1 MPSAT
6 CYQPRALATE
16 LAGIE
21 QPGDASLAA
30 LSRGDTSVL
39 REVYR
44 QHHEA
49 VRAFA
54 RRLLGSDADAE
65 EVVQDVFVDLPQAVQ
80 RFRGECTLATFVISV
95 AVNRARH
102 FMRAAGRRRAAHS
115 RLAEQQ
121 QSVGT
126 SAPATDEVV
135 EREELARRL
144 LRAMTGLSDEQRL
157 AFVLCDV
164 EERTSFEAA
173 QILGIPASTLRSRLS
188 AARESLRSILY
199 EEAP

>member
-1 MPSAT
+1 MPTVT
-6 CYQPRALATE
+6 CYQLHGLTTE
-16 LAGIE
+16 LAE
-21 QPGDASLAA
+21 VESQGDALLAA
-30 LSRGDTSVL
+30 LSRADTSAL
-39 REVYR
+39 RNVYR

-54 RRLLGSDADAE
+54 RRLLSSDADAE
-65 EVVQDVFVDLPQAVQ
+65 EIVQDVFVDLPRAV
-80 RFRGECTLATFVISV
+80 RSFRGDCALSTFIMSV
-95 AVNRARH
+95 AVNHARH

-121 QSVGT
+121 LTQREV
-126 SAPATDEVV
+126 APAADDAA

-144 LRAMTGLSDEQRL
+144 LHAISRLPDEQRL

-164 EERTSFEAA
+164 EERTSQEAA
-173 QILGIPASTLRSRLS
+173 QILGAPASTLRSRLS
-188 AARESLRSILY
+188 AARDALRALL

>member
-1 MPSAT
+1 MPTAT
-6 CYQPRALATE
+6 CYQLPGLTTE
-16 LAGIE
+16 FAAVHA
-21 QPGDASLAA
+21 QGDALLAA
-30 LSRGDTSVL
+30 LRRADTSAL
-39 REVYR
+39 RDVYR

-54 RRLLGSDADAE
+54 RRLVSSDADAE
-65 EVVQDVFVDLPQAVQ
+65 EIVQDVFIDLPRAV
-80 RFRGECTLATFVISV
+80 RSFRGECALSTFVMSV
-95 AVNRARH
+95 AVNHARH

-121 QSVGT
+121 SSQVAV
-126 SAPATDEVV
+126 APAADQAA

-144 LRAMTGLSDEQRL
+144 LQAMTELSTEQRL

-164 EERTSFEAA
+164 EERTSQEAA
-173 QILGIPASTLRSRLS
+173 QILGTPASTLRSRLS
-188 AARESLRSILY
+188 AARETLRALL

>member
-1 MPSAT
+1 MRTAT
-6 CYQPRALATE
+6 CYQLHGLTTE
-16 LAGIE
+16 LAGVE
-21 QPGDASLAA
+21 AQGDALLAA
-30 LSRGDTSVL
+30 LRRADTSAL
-39 REVYR
+39 RDVYR

-54 RRLLGSDADAE
+54 RRLLSSDADAE
-65 EVVQDVFVDLPQAVQ
+65 EIVQDVFVDLPRAV
-80 RFRGECTLATFVISV
+80 RSFRGECALSTFVMSV
-95 AVNRARH
+95 AVNHARH

-115 RLAEQQ
+115 RLAEE
-121 QSVGT
+121 QSSQVAA
-126 SAPATDEVV
+126 APAADQAA

-144 LRAMTGLSDEQRL
+144 LRAMTELSPEQRL

-164 EERTSFEAA
+164 EERTSQEAA

-188 AARESLRSILY
+188 VARETLRALL

>member
-1 MPSAT
+1 MPTAT
-6 CYQPRALATE
+6 CYQLHGLNRE

-21 QPGDASLAA
+21 SQGDALLEA
-30 LSRGDTSVL
+30 LGRGEASAL
-39 REVYR
+39 RDVYR

-54 RRLLGSDADAE
+54 RRLLSSEADAE
-65 EVVQDVFVDLPQAVQ
+65 EIVQDVFVNLPQAV
-80 RFRGECTLATFVISV
+80 RAFRGDCALSTFVMSV
-95 AVNRARH
+95 AVNHARH
-102 FMRAAGRRRAAHS
+102 LMRAAGRRGAAHS

-121 QSVGT
+121 LSQVAV
-126 SAPATDEVV
+126 APAADEAA

-144 LRAMTGLSDEQRL
+144 LDAMSQVSSEQRL

-164 EERTSFEAA
+164 EERTSQEAA

-188 AARESLRSILY
+188 VARQTLRALL

>member
-1 MPSAT
+1 MPTAT
-6 CYQPRALATE
+6 CYQLRGLTTE
-16 LAGIE
+16 LAE
-21 QPGDASLAA
+21 VESQGDALLAA
-30 LSRGDTSVL
+30 LGRADPSAL
-39 REVYR
+39 RDVYR

-54 RRLLGSDADAE
+54 RRLLSSDADAE
-65 EVVQDVFVDLPQAVQ
+65 EIVQEVFVDLPRAV
-80 RFRGECTLATFVISV
+80 RNFHRDCAFTTFVMAV
-95 AVNRARH
+95 AVNHARH

-121 QSVGT
+121 RSQLGV
-126 SAPATDEVV
+126 APAADEVA

-144 LRAMTGLSDEQRL
+144 LHAMSQLSTEQRL

-164 EERTSFEAA
+164 EERTSQEAA
-173 QILGIPASTLRSRLS
+173 QILGVPASTLRSRLS
-188 AARESLRSILY
+188 AAREALRALL

>member
-1 MPSAT
+1 MRTAT
-6 CYQPRALATE
+6 CYQLHGLTTE
-16 LAGIE
+16 LAGVE
-21 QPGDASLAA
+21 AQGDALLAA
-30 LSRGDTSVL
+30 LRRADTSAL
-39 REVYR
+39 RDVYR

-54 RRLLGSDADAE
+54 RRLLSSDADAE
-65 EVVQDVFVDLPQAVQ
+65 EIVQDVFVDLPRAV
-80 RFRGECTLATFVISV
+80 RSFRGECALSTFVMSV
-95 AVNRARH
+95 AARH

-115 RLAEQQ
+115 RLAEE
-121 QSVGT
+121 QSSQVAA
-126 SAPATDEVV
+126 APAADQAA

-144 LRAMTGLSDEQRL
+144 LRAMTELSPEQRL

-164 EERTSFEAA
+164 EERTSQEAA

-188 AARESLRSILY
+188 VARETLRALL